1 MIISIASGKGGT
13 GKTTVSTNLAM
24 SMAGEVQ
31 LIDCDVEEPNA
42 HLFILP
48 EQDDTITVDV
58 PVPQVDN
65 DLCNGCRKCLDI
77 CQFNALA
84 VIKSSVLTFPLLC
97 HSCDGCRLVCPEEA
111 VSMTTR
117 EIGVKEFGHKAHI
130 QFLNGRL
137 NIGEA
142 MAPPLIRSVKTHI
155 RTDIPVII
163 DAPPG
168 TSCPVITAMT
178 HTDFVLLVTEPTPF
192 GLHDLELAVSA
203 VKLMGIPCG
212 LVINRSD
219 IGDRKVYDFAERE
232 QVPIL
237 MEIPFDRKIAESYAA
252 GELFVTRLPQWKDK
266 FKALFADIEA
276 IVNTDK
282 TRGA

>member
-42 HLFILP
+42 HLFISP
-48 EQDDTITVDV
+48 ENEETLTVGV
-58 PVPQVDN
+58 PVPQVNKDR
-65 DLCNGCRKCLDI
+65 CNGCRKCLDI
-77 CQFNALA
+77 CQFNAIT
-84 VIKSSVLTFPLLC
+84 VIKSSVLIFPQLC
-97 HSCDGCRLVCPEEA
+97 HSCDGCRLVCPEGA
-111 VSMTTR
+111 ITMTSR
-117 EIGVKEFGHKAHI
+117 EIGVKEFGHKDHI
-130 QFLNGRL
+130 HFLNGRL

-155 RTDIPVII
+155 RQDIPVII

-168 TSCPVITAMT
+168 TSCPVITAMN

-203 VKLMGIPCG
+203 VTLMGIPCG

-219 IGDRKVYDFAERE
+219 IGDKKVYDFAERK

-237 MEIPFDRKIAESYAA
+237 MEIPFDRKIAESYAT
-252 GELFVTRLPQWKDK
+252 GELFVTRLPQWKEK
-266 FKALFADIEA
+266 FKTLFADIEA
-276 IVNTDK
+276 IVKNEK
-282 TRGA
+282 TREA